1 MTELQHYKELSL
13 KVFLG
18 LEVVFRP
25 GILLKAP
32 NIKTIG
38 QFGERYY
45 LEICSYLPKLREVV
59 IIEPQQGYQVI
70 KGIFNNHKE
79 ISVAD
84 FYNFLAL
91 FFVDELDLLYTDGVK
106 LWRNGQCLIIKPT
119 DLGWLFNLILLISG
133 TFNRERNDDNPIN
146 EQAARILDKIKKAK
160 EKKAKEAAADSN
172 RNPFEII
179 RSMLEMLAIGHGYKI
194 EELKEYNL
202 FQLMSLGARAKE
214 KETYDTHLAFS
225 MIPMV
230 DHSKDKP
237 FDYWMKNFKYN
248 IGVDDKEPE
257 KELTEEEKAKAAET
271 MTVDSVDFTKAMTV
285 TEDNSDE
292 FE

>member
-106 LWRNGQCLIIKPT
+106 LWRNG
-119 DLGWLFNLILLISG
+119 
-133 TFNRERNDDNPIN
+133 
-146 EQAARILDKIKKAK
+146 
-160 EKKAKEAAADSN
+160 
-172 RNPFEII
+172 
-179 RSMLEMLAIGHGYKI
+179 
-194 EELKEYNL
+194 
-202 FQLMSLGARAKE
+202 
-214 KETYDTHLAFS
+214 
-225 MIPMV
+225 
-230 DHSKDKP
+230 
-237 FDYWMKNFKYN
+237 
-248 IGVDDKEPE
+248 
-257 KELTEEEKAKAAET
+257 
-271 MTVDSVDFTKAMTV
+271 
-285 TEDNSDE
+285 
-292 FE
+292 